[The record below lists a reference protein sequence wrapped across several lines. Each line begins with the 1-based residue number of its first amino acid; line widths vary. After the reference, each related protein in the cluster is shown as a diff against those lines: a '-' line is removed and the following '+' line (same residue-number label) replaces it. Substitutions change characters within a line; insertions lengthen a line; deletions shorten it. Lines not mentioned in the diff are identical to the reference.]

1 MRHLISR
8 VERRAPD
15 RMWES
20 VDLVL
25 LDDAGIEPL
34 HRAHFGKPGP
44 TDVISFAYPPLPGEA
59 RWRGEILVNAE
70 AARREGAARRGAAR
84 EIALYIA
91 HGFDHLSGAD
101 DASPADRRRMRRREI
116 AWLKQYERAEPL
128 DGLTGADPNRGCFE

>member
-1 MRHLISR
+1 MKMEIVNRQEKLRFHRRAGKTLMRHLISR

-44 TDVISFAYPPLPGEA
+44 TDVISFAYPPFPGES
-59 RWRGEILVNAE
+59 RSISRTDSI
-70 AARREGAARRGAAR
+70 
-84 EIALYIA
+84 I
-91 HGFDHLSGAD
+91 
-101 DASPADRRRMRRREI
+101 
-116 AWLKQYERAEPL
+116 
-128 DGLTGADPNRGCFE
+128 